1 MQAISYERCGDVNTG
16 ARRGGN
22 GAPAGTARAPQHGCY
37 HPAHCHDAYQ
47 GEFLVDRTP
56 DQPST
61 QSDVDAVQIGRK
73 VRMRLA
79 LPCIGF
85 LLLSSLDRANLSFA
99 AGAMSAELGLTPT
112 QYGFGAGIL
121 FAGFLLGQYPSLFL
135 YQYVGM
141 RRWIATCALVWGCS
155 AAALGFAHS
164 PGSFYLWRIV
174 LGFAE
179 GGLAPGIVL
188 YLSQFASQQERAAT
202 FALPMVAIP
211 ASIVIGGPLSGWLM
225 RMNYTLGLPGW
236 RWMLLVEAL
245 PTIALACAARCY
257 FPDGPDQAGWLS
269 AAERR
274 WLAQHSAG
282 SRPHQRNDW
291 SQLRRRAVWS
301 AALLWFCLLSG
312 SYGLIF
318 WLPQTLGAL
327 TRLDALAIGIIGAL
341 PWIGVGL
348 GMYFV
353 SRHSDRSGERRLHT
367 AVPAAIAAVALL
379 VALNLGPGVAAVIAL
394 FVAGLGLGG
403 AQGTF
408 WALPVQSLPPAA
420 LGVGVVAINICGSAG
435 GLVMPPAMGLAR
447 SLSGGFAG
455 PTLLV
460 VAVLAAATALA
471 LTLGRTPAAP

>member
-1 MQAISYERCGDVNTG
+1 M
-16 ARRGGN
+16 
-22 GAPAGTARAPQHGCY
+22 
-37 HPAHCHDAYQ
+37 
-47 GEFLVDRTP
+47 DRTNDKP
-56 DQPST
+56 ET
-61 QSDVDAVQIGRK
+61 ESDVDAGRIGRK

-99 AGAMSAELGLTPT
+99 AAALSAELGLTPT
-112 QYGFGAGIL
+112 QYGFGAGVL

-135 YQYVGM
+135 YQRVGM
-141 RRWIATCALVWGCS
+141 GRWIAACALIWGCS
-155 AAALGFAHS
+155 AAALGFAHTT
-164 PGSFYLWRIV
+164 GAFYLLRIV

-188 YLSQFASQQERAAT
+188 YLSQFASQRERATT

-225 RMNYTLGLPGW
+225 RMNNTLGLPGW

-245 PTIALACAARCY
+245 PTIAFAFAALFY
-257 FPDGPDQAGWLS
+257 FPDGPAEARWLS
-269 AAERR
+269 AAEQR
-274 WLAQHSAG
+274 WLAQHAARSAH
-282 SRPHQRNDW
+282 RQDNDW
-291 SQLRRRAVWS
+291 SHLRRRAVWS

-318 WLPQTLGAL
+318 WLPQTVGAL
-327 TRLDALAIGIIGAL
+327 TRLDPLAIGIVGAL

-367 AVPAAIAAVALL
+367 AVPAAVAAVALL
-379 VALNLGPGVAAVIAL
+379 AALGLGPGAAAVIAL
-394 FVAGLGLGG
+394 FIAGLGLGG

-447 SLSGGFAG
+447 SLSGGYAG

-460 VAVLAAATALA
+460 VGVLAAATALA
-471 LTLGRTPAAP
+471 LTLGRTRAAP